1 MYKKVTLVDT
11 VRLPPD
17 RFGEDTV
24 TVVKDLLREKLE
36 GRIDKALG
44 SIITVTNVLDIGEG
58 RILAGDGAV
67 YYDITFE
74 AITFKPELQEIV
86 EGKVVEV
93 VEFGAFIGLGPLD
106 GLLHVSQIADDYISY
121 DEKNSRLVG
130 KESNKAITEGDKVRA
145 RVVAVSL
152 NEREPRESKI
162 GLTMR
167 QAALGKI
174 EWLIEA
180 RDKEKKEKEENARA
194 SM

>member
-1 MYKKVTLVDT
+1 MYKKVTLIDT

-24 TVVKDLLREKLE
+24 AVVKDLLREKLE
-36 GRIDKALG
+36 GRIDKTLG
-44 SIITVTNVLDIGEG
+44 SIIAVTNVLDIGEG

-86 EGKVVEV
+86 EGKVVEI

-130 KESNKAITEGDKVRA
+130 KETNRALAEGDKVRA

-180 RDKEKKEKEENARA
+180 REEEKKEQEENARA
-194 SM
+194 SV

>member
-17 RFGEDTV
+17 RFGDDTEV
-24 TVVKDLLREKLE
+24 VVKELLREKLE
-36 GRIDKALG
+36 GRIDKTLG
-44 SIITVTNVLDIGEG
+44 SIIAVTNVLEIGEG
-58 RILAGDGAV
+58 KILAGDGAV

-74 AITFKPELQEIV
+74 AITFKPELQEII

-130 KESNKAITEGDKVRA
+130 KETNKAVAEGDKVRA

-167 QAALGKI
+167 QAALGKL
-174 EWLIEA
+174 EWLAEA
-180 RDKEKKEKEENARA
+180 REEQKKEQEENART

>member
-1 MYKKVTLVDT
+1 M
-11 VRLPPD
+11 
-17 RFGEDTV
+17 
-24 TVVKDLLREKLE
+24 
-36 GRIDKALG
+36 
-44 SIITVTNVLDIGEG
+44 
-58 RILAGDGAV
+58 
-67 YYDITFE
+67 
-74 AITFKPELQEIV
+74 
-86 EGKVVEV
+86 
-93 VEFGAFIGLGPLD
+93 EFGAFIGLGPLD

-130 KESNKAITEGDKVRA
+130 KETNKAIAEGDKVRA

-180 RDKEKKEKEENARA
+180 REEQKKEQEENARA

>member
-36 GRIDKALG
+36 GRIDKTLG
-44 SIITVTNVLDIGEG
+44 SIIAVTNVLDIGEG

-174 EWLIEA
+174 EWLMEA
-180 RDKEKKEKEENARA
+180 RDKEKKEKEGNARA

>member
-24 TVVKDLLREKLE
+24 IVVKDLLREKLE
-36 GRIDKALG
+36 GRIDKTLG
-44 SIITVTNVLDIGEG
+44 SIIAVTNVLDIGEG
-58 RILAGDGAV
+58 KILAGDGAV

-74 AITFKPELQEIV
+74 AVTFKPELQEIV
-86 EGKVVEV
+86 EGKVVEI

-130 KESNKAITEGDKVRA
+130 KETNKAIAEGDKVRA

-167 QAALGKI
+167 QAALGKL

-180 RDKEKKEKEENARA
+180 REEQKKEQEENARA

>member
-1 MYKKVTLVDT
+1 MYKKVTLIDT
-11 VRLPPD
+11 VRLPPN
-17 RFGEDTV
+17 RFGDETE
-24 TVVKDLLREKLE
+24 TVVKELLREKLE
-36 GRIDKALG
+36 GRIDKTLG
-44 SIITVTNVLDIGEG
+44 SIIAVTNVLDIGEG
-58 RILAGDGAV
+58 KILAGDGAV

-130 KESNKAITEGDKVRA
+130 KETNKAIAEGDKVRA

-167 QAALGKI
+167 QVALGKL
-174 EWLIEA
+174 EWLVEA
-180 RDKEKKEKEENARA
+180 REEQKKEQEENARA

>member
-36 GRIDKALG
+36 GRIDKTLG
-44 SIITVTNVLDIGEG
+44 SIIAVTNVLDIGEG

-130 KESNKAITEGDKVRA
+130 KETNRAITEGDKVRA
-145 RVVAVSL
+145 RIVAVSL
-152 NEREPRESKI
+152 SEREPRESKI

-180 RDKEKKEKEENARA
+180 RDREKKEKEENARA

>member
-36 GRIDKALG
+36 GRIDKTLG
-44 SIITVTNVLDIGEG
+44 SIIAVTNVLDIGEG

-130 KESNKAITEGDKVRA
+130 KETNRAITEGDKVRA
-145 RVVAVSL
+145 RIVAVSL

-174 EWLIEA
+174 EWLVEA
-180 RDKEKKEKEENARA
+180 REKEKKEKEENARA

>member
-36 GRIDKALG
+36 GRIDKTLG
-44 SIITVTNVLDIGEG
+44 SIIAVTNVLDIGEG

-167 QAALGKI
+167 QAALGKM